1 MKKNILYIWLL
12 ICTFSIISC
21 SDFLEF
27 EPYGQPNDLT
37 NMTDG
42 QAMQS
47 VYSLFYWQYREGTM
61 GRGFMWFENCSD
73 NLITGRT
80 QAEAQNIKNFADNG
94 SNGRDVR
101 DNWPQMY
108 QTIRYANN
116 LILSIPAANK
126 LTPKVKDNVLGHAYF
141 MRGFA
146 YLWLAPWYGDN
157 GPNGGIPIVTEKT
170 IPVVTENTNL
180 EEIDVPRPASVLDNY
195 EMIIEDLRK
204 ASELLPWFDELPKN
218 EWGLMHKTAAWS
230 LMARAA
236 LYAAQFDAKYY
247 DQVIEYTN
255 LVIAS
260 KKHDLLPQYADV
272 FLMKNNWSKEYIM
285 SVTSNEIDGSKF
297 PGVIFQ
303 NGGFGLYTTWGYFQ
317 PTLELYNAYEPGDKR
332 LKATIAAPGD
342 TIEFIG
348 KEIVWAVNPSSV
360 SSPSAM
366 TFCKYLDPFKAADA
380 VGKTVN
386 PNSDNGTT
394 DLNIPLMRYADV
406 LLMKAE
412 ALIWKN
418 GEGDATAKELI
429 DDIRERAGLPRNS
442 AATKAELK
450 NERRCEFALEFGVFR
465 HLDLVR
471 WGDAK
476 EVYSKPLH
484 GFKVTLEDEKI
495 SNLDIIEVWPAR
507 SFDPS
512 KHHVFPIP
520 TREIAKGKNLK
531 QNLGY

>member
-1 MKKNILYIWLL
+1 MKKNILYTSVLLL
-12 ICTFSIISC
+12 ILTFSSC
-21 SDFLEF
+21 NSFLEF
-27 EPYGQPNDLT
+27 EPYGQPNQLA

-47 VYSLFYWQYREGTM
+47 VYSLFYWQYREGVM

-80 QAEAQNIKNFADNG
+80 QAEAQNIKNFLDNG
-94 SNGRDVR
+94 SSGRDVR

-108 QTIRYANN
+108 QTIKYANE
-116 LILSIPAANK
+116 LIKSAPTATKLSE
-126 LTPKVKDNVLGHAYF
+126 KVRNNVLGHAHF
-141 MRGFA
+141 MRAFA

-157 GPNGGIPIVTEKT
+157 GPNGGIPIVTEET
-170 IPVVTENTNL
+170 PLTEM
-180 EEIDVPRPASVLDNY
+180 DVPRPASVMDNY
-195 EMIIEDLRK
+195 KMILEDLQK
-204 ASELLPWFDELPKN
+204 ASDLLPWFNEIPKTD
-218 EWGLMHKTAAWS
+218 WGLMHKTAAWA
-230 LMARAA
+230 LMARTA
-236 LYAAQFDAKYY
+236 LYAAQYDNTYYAK
-247 DQVIEYTN
+247 VIEYTDKI
-255 LVIAS
+255 IAS
-260 KKHDLLPQYADV
+260 NKHALLPNYADV
-272 FLMKNNWSKEYIM
+272 FMMKNNWSSEYIM
-285 SVTSNEIDGSKF
+285 SVTSTEIDGAKF

-303 NGGFGLYTTWGYFQ
+303 NGGFGYYNTWGYFQ
-317 PTLELYNAYEPGDKR
+317 PTLELLNAYEAGDKR

-342 TIEFIG
+342 VIQFIG
-348 KEIVWAVNPSSV
+348 HEITWAVNPASV

-366 TFCKYLDPFKAADA
+366 TFIKYLEPFKAADC

-394 DLNIPLMRYADV
+394 DLSIPIVRYADI

-429 DDIRERAGLPRNS
+429 NDVRQRAGLPRNS
-442 AATKAELK
+442 EATKAQLK
-450 NERRCEFALEFGVFR
+450 NERRCEFALEFGAWR

-476 EVYSKPLH
+476 TTYAQPLH
-484 GFKVTLEDEKI
+484 GYKVTLSGGAI
-495 SNLDIIEVWPAR
+495 SKLDVIEVWPAR
-507 SFDPS
+507 TFDPA

-520 TREIAKGKNLK
+520 TREIAKGINLK

>member
-1 MKKNILYIWLL
+1 MKKNFISICLF
-12 ICTFSIISC
+12 ICTFSMISC
-21 SDFLEF
+21 GDFLEF
-27 EPYGQPNDLT
+27 EPYGQPNDLS
-37 NMTDG
+37 NLTDG
-42 QAMQS
+42 QAMQT
-47 VYSLFYWQYREGTM
+47 VYSLFYWQYREGTT
-61 GRGFMWFENCSD
+61 GRGFMWYENCSD

-80 QAEAQNIKNFADNG
+80 QSEAQNIKNFTDNG
-94 SNGRDVR
+94 GSGRDVR

-108 QTIRYANN
+108 QTIRYSNEIIATVPASTK
-116 LILSIPAANK
+116 LSQ
-126 LTPKVKDNVLGHAYF
+126 KVKNNVIGHAYF

-157 GPNGGIPIVTEKT
+157 GPNGGIPIVTE
-170 IPVVTENTNL
+170 NTKL
-180 EEIDVPRPASVLDNY
+180 EDIDVPRPASVLDNY
-195 EMIIEDLRK
+195 KMIIEDLQK
-204 ASELLPWFDELPKN
+204 ASELLPWFNEIPKS

-236 LYAAQFDAKYY
+236 LYAAQYDASYY
-247 DQVIEYTN
+247 NKVIEYTN
-255 LVIAS
+255 LVIDS
-260 KKHDLLPQYADV
+260 KNHELLPQYSDV

-285 SVTSNEIDGSKF
+285 SVTSTEIDGAKF
-297 PGVIFQ
+297 PGVLFQ
-303 NGGFGLYTTWGYFQ
+303 NGGFGYYNTWGYFQ
-317 PTLELYNAYEPGDKR
+317 PTLELFNAYEPGDKR
-332 LKATIAAPGD
+332 RKATIAAPGD
-342 TIEFIG
+342 TLQFIG
-348 KEIVWAVNPSSV
+348 RQIIWAVNPSSV

-394 DLNIPLMRYADV
+394 DLNIPLVRYADV

-429 DDIRERAGLPRNS
+429 NDIRERAGLPRNS
-442 AATKAELK
+442 AATKAQLK
-450 NERRCEFALEFGVFR
+450 NERRCELALEFGVSR

-471 WGDAK
+471 WKDAK
-476 EVYSKPLH
+476 EVYSKPLN
-484 GFKVTLEDEKI
+484 GYKVTLSNGII
-495 SNLDIIEVWPAR
+495 SKQDVIQVWPAR
-507 SFDPS
+507 TFDPA

-520 TREIAKGKNLK
+520 TREIAKGINLK